1 MVNGGR
7 RTEVTDQ
14 RTEDRGR
21 TTNAS
26 ANVKRNS
33 AMNAAGTFVISVGVP
48 LLPQRK
54 TAIKA
59 AITPAAICA
68 IQYGITSL
76 TGHLPRRKTASVT
89 AGLRCPP
96 EMCPVAKTMTMSE
109 APIASGAMTPAAP
122 GMTVQPT
129 VRTRKN
135 VPINSA
141 IYLFIAFGLGVG
153 GAPLA

>member
-1 MVNGGR
+1 M
-7 RTEVTDQ
+7 
-14 RTEDRGR
+14 
-21 TTNAS
+21 
-26 ANVKRNS
+26 
-33 AMNAAGTFVISVGVP
+33 
-48 LLPQRK
+48 
-54 TAIKA
+54 
-59 AITPAAICA
+59 
-68 IQYGITSL
+68 TSL
-76 TGHLPRRKTASVT
+76 AGHLPRRKTASVT

-141 IYLFIAFGLGVG
+141 MYLFIALGWVLEALDSHEHHG
-153 GAPLA
+153 GRLMSSIEEVRNA

>member
-1 MVNGGR
+1 MPR
-7 RTEVTDQ
+7 RLFGYSSPGLTILKV
-14 RTEDRGR
+14 
-21 TTNAS
+21 
-26 ANVKRNS
+26 
-33 AMNAAGTFVISVGVP
+33 
-48 LLPQRK
+48 
-54 TAIKA
+54 KA
-59 AITPAAICA
+59 AMAPAAICA

-76 TGHLPRRKTASVT
+76 AGHLPRRKTASVT

-153 GAPLA
+153 GAWLHLHKHHDGWLMSRL